1 MVLPKQRTR
10 KLIRSPKESISNKL
24 DKNIKIRTRV
34 IYVLKYTKT
43 TLECNF
49 ERFSIFV
56 FFVKEINSE
65 SIWTKSNLGFC
76 QGTWV
81 ALRLYGT
88 EAAEELFLP
97 APPFLGWRCRGKD
110 RTWRPA
116 TLRKLAHQSSR
127 RWFEHCLSTFGPI
140 AILWTFQIWWKIFY
154 LFLHILY
161 FSFATF

>member
-1 MVLPKQRTR
+1 M
-10 KLIRSPKESISNKL
+10 
-24 DKNIKIRTRV
+24 
-34 IYVLKYTKT
+34 LKYTKT

-140 AILWTFQIWWKIFY
+140 LYYGLSKSDGRSFVCSCTFCISLLQHFKGFYEDKLLWW
-154 LFLHILY
+154 LLL
-161 FSFATF
+161 SFVKN